1 MDSTPHSDA
10 AQTAEDRLLVDALLD
25 NTPDHIYFKDM
36 DSRFIRSSQAQAVRF
51 GLKDPSEAVGKTDFD
66 FFSAEHARQAFEDEQ
81 WILRTGQSII
91 GKEERETWPDGRVT
105 WVSTTKMPLRDK
117 VGRIIGTFGISR
129 DITGRK
135 LAEERAAR
143 YADELRMRNAQMEA
157 DLVMAREMQ
166 EALLPHQ
173 FPRFPMS
180 APSHE
185 SALQFFHHYRP
196 SSTVGGDFFHVLP
209 LSASEA
215 GVFICD
221 VMGKGVRAALVTAM
235 VRALVEELAPIADE
249 PGRYLAGINRGLMS
263 TLRQTQSPIFASA
276 FYLVADVARGG
287 LRYANAGHPAPFH
300 MRRDRRAV
308 ESLSV
313 NGGRNGP
320 VLGVFDD
327 SEYVTANRELS
338 AHDLVVLYTDGV
350 FEVDGPDE
358 QQFGQDRLL
367 DAVRRR
373 MQLPPD
379 RLFDELLGELRAFS
393 GKEEFVD
400 DVCLVGVEATH
411 VGATAPTRNAR

>member
-1 MDSTPHSDA
+1 MDPTSHSSATSFND
-10 AQTAEDRLLVDALLD
+10 DCLLVDALLD
-25 NTPDHIYFKDM
+25 NTPDLIYFKDLE
-36 DSRFIRSSQAQAVRF
+36 SRFIRGSKAMVVRF
-51 GLKDPSEAVGKTDFD
+51 GLKSPSDAVGKTDFD
-66 FFSAEHARQAFEDEQ
+66 FFSDEHARHAFEDEQ
-81 WILRTGQSII
+81 WILRTGQSIV
-91 GKEERETWPDGRVT
+91 GKEEKETWPDGHVT
-105 WVSTTKMPLRDK
+105 WVSTSKMPLRDK
-117 VGRIIGTFGISR
+117 DGKIIGTFGISR
-129 DITGRK
+129 DITARK

-157 DLVMAREMQ
+157 DLIMAREMQ

-173 FPRFPMS
+173 YPRFPT
-180 APSHE
+180 ATSHE
-185 SALQFFHHYRP
+185 SALRFYHHYRP
-196 SSTVGGDFFHVLP
+196 SSAVGGDFFHVLP
-209 LSASEA
+209 LSVNEA

-249 PGRYLAGINRGLMS
+249 PGRFLAGINRGLTG

-276 FYLVADVARGG
+276 FYLVANVACGG

-300 MRRDRRAV
+300 MRRDRRTV

-320 VLGVFDD
+320 VLGVFED
-327 SEYVTANRELS
+327 SEYVTTSRDLS

-367 DAVRRR
+367 AAVRQRL
-373 MQLPPD
+373 QLPPD

-400 DVCLVGVEATH
+400 DVCLVGVEATYI
-411 VGATAPTRNAR
+411 GTAETTPRTP